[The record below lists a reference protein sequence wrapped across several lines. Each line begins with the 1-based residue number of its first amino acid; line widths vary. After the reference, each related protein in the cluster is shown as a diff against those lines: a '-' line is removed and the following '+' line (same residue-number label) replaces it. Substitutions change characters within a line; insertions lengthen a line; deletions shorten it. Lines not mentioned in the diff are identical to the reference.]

1 MTDKKKL
8 LRPLCWPKHPP
19 EYQDFKLGE
28 YPLTAGEKSGWFQ
41 WFGNYN
47 PGEALISFEQQFC
60 QNVNNLCPL
69 PDEEPPGY
77 LVLSIT
83 QGSGDPAMGR
93 IMRPGTVEYH

>member
-1 MTDKKKL
+1 MTDKEKL

-69 PDEEPPGY
+69 PDEEPR
-77 LVLSIT
+77 LWHHR
-83 QGSGDPAMGR
+83 GDEEPFR
-93 IMRPGTVEYH
+93 IDPVAEDAARRPW